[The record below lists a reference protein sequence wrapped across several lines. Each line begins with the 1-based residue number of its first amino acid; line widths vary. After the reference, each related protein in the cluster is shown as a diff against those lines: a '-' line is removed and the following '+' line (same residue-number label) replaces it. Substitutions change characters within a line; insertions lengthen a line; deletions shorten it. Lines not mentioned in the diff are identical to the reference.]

1 LTSKHSYGPSRDW
14 LKLVQ
19 TSQARNKIKQ
29 FFKRQ
34 AKEENVEKGRDLVE
48 KEIRQLGFEPK
59 KIMLPENLRKLADK
73 LNFSHEDDLF
83 AAVGYNGITALQV
96 ANRLTE
102 KLRKERELEAET
114 EKLLTQAEN
123 KPSNSDANNEKLKIK
138 HNAGVVVQG
147 VGNLLIRLS
156 RCCNPVP
163 GDEIVGYITK
173 GRGISI
179 HRQDC
184 PNVQAIEAERLI
196 EVDWEDADSQAKNDY
211 NVDIEIYGYNR
222 NGLLNDILQ
231 VINSLTSN
239 INGVNAKVDNNK
251 MATLVVTLQI
261 HNINHLQRVVDKIK
275 QIPDVY
281 TVRRL
286 MN

>member
-102 KLRKERELEAET
+102 KLRKE
-114 EKLLTQAEN
+114 K
-123 KPSNSDANNEKLKIK
+123 
-138 HNAGVVVQG
+138 
-147 VGNLLIRLS
+147 
-156 RCCNPVP
+156 
-163 GDEIVGYITK
+163 
-173 GRGISI
+173 
-179 HRQDC
+179 
-184 PNVQAIEAERLI
+184 
-196 EVDWEDADSQAKNDY
+196 
-211 NVDIEIYGYNR
+211 
-222 NGLLNDILQ
+222 
-231 VINSLTSN
+231 
-239 INGVNAKVDNNK
+239 
-251 MATLVVTLQI
+251 
-261 HNINHLQRVVDKIK
+261 
-275 QIPDVY
+275 
-281 TVRRL
+281 
-286 MN
+286 

>member
-1 LTSKHSYGPSRDW
+1 M
-14 LKLVQ
+14 
-19 TSQARNKIKQ
+19 
-29 FFKRQ
+29 FK
-34 AKEENVEKGRDLVE
+34 
-48 KEIRQLGFEPK
+48 
-59 KIMLPENLRKLADK
+59 
-73 LNFSHEDDLF
+73 
-83 AAVGYNGITALQV
+83 
-96 ANRLTE
+96 
-102 KLRKERELEAET
+102 
-114 EKLLTQAEN
+114 
-123 KPSNSDANNEKLKIK
+123 
-138 HNAGVVVQG
+138 G

-163 GDEIVGYITK
+163 GDDIVGYITK

-184 PNVQAIEAERLI
+184 PNVQAIEPERLI